1 MRSLPATSLYR
12 RCDPAQFT
20 FSTTAELADLDRSEA
35 PARPNEPDGPDR
47 RAADNPGPA
56 GPDGPEGPDG
66 AIQIVGQERAM
77 EAIRFGIGIRHQGY
91 NLFALGP
98 TGLGKHRMVRHIVH
112 DRARGEP
119 TPDDWCYVNNFD
131 EPQKPRALRL
141 PPGRGTPLRRDM
153 ERLIEELRVA
163 IPAAFE
169 SEEYRARKQLL
180 EKELEVRHAE
190 TFGAIQHRAKERG
203 IALMRT
209 PVGLAL
215 GPVIDGEI
223 LGPEAF
229 EKLPE
234 ADRERITRDVNEL
247 QAELQAAIQAV
258 PRWQRE
264 IREKDRA
271 LSREIISHAVAHLLD
286 EVRKSYGDLPQVLS
300 FLDAVA
306 KDLADKVDD
315 LVPGRSGGDEDGG
328 DDDETPVGALPED
341 RVLDEDTLRGYR
353 VNVLTDHGERKGAPV
368 VYEDH
373 PTHPNLIGRVE
384 HLAQYGALLTDFNLI
399 RPGALHR
406 ANGGYLIIDARKL
419 LEQPLAWEELKRA
432 LRSRKVK
439 IESIEQAMSLVSTV
453 SLEPEPIPLDVKVV
467 LLGEPL
473 LYYALIEADP
483 DFLSLF
489 KVAADFAED
498 IERGPD
504 TDLRYARLLGQVAR
518 REKLLPLRPCAV
530 ARVIEHA
537 ARLSGDS
544 TRLSTHLRSLI
555 DLLCEADYFSR
566 GEGKD
571 AVDAPAVQRA
581 IDAQVRRADRIYGLM
596 LEEICRGTVR
606 IDTQGALVGQI
617 NGLTVQELGELAFG
631 RPVRITARVRLGRGD
646 VVDIERDVE
655 LGGPIHSKGVLIL
668 SGFLGARYAADTPLS
683 LQASLVF
690 EQSYTGVEGD
700 SASSAELYALL
711 SALADVPL
719 RQDLAVTGSVD
730 QLGQV
735 QAIGGV
741 NEKIEGFFDLCR
753 LRGLT
758 GGQGVLIPATNV
770 PHLMLRRDVVSAV
783 EAGRFHIYPILTI
796 DQGIELLSGEP
807 AELIHRR
814 VKECLDRFSE
824 RARYF
829 RVQP

>member
-1 MRSLPATSLYR
+1 MRSLPATTLYR
-12 RCDPAQFT
+12 RCDPAQFS
-20 FSTTAELADLDRSEA
+20 FATTAELEDLDML
-35 PARPNEPDGPDR
+35 DGPDG
-47 RAADNPGPA
+47 ADAPDVR

-66 AIQIVGQERAM
+66 AIQIVGQDRAM

-112 DRARGEP
+112 DRARAEP

-131 EPQKPRALRL
+131 EPQKPKALRL

-190 TFGAIQHRAKERG
+190 TFGAIQQRAKERG

-215 GPVIDGEI
+215 GPILDGEI
-223 LGPEAF
+223 LGPDAF

-234 ADRERITRDVNEL
+234 ADRERITRDVTEL
-247 QAELQAAIQAV
+247 QAELQAAIQSV

-306 KDLADKVDD
+306 KDLADHVDD
-315 LVPGRSGGDEDGG
+315 LVPGRSGGD
-328 DDDETPVGALPED
+328 DDDEEGDDNPVGALPED

-353 VNVLTDHGERKGAPV
+353 VNVLTDHAEQKGAPV

-473 LYYALIEADP
+473 LYYTLIEADP

-498 IERGPD
+498 IERSPD

-518 REKLLPLRPCAV
+518 RKGLLPLRPDAV
-530 ARVIEHA
+530 SRAIEHA
-537 ARLSGDS
+537 ARLCGDS

-566 GEGKD
+566 GAAREAID
-571 AVDAPAVQRA
+571 ADAVQRA

-606 IDTQGALVGQI
+606 IDTQGALIGQV

-631 RPVRITARVRLGRGD
+631 RPIRITARVRLGRGD
-646 VVDIERDVE
+646 VIDIERAVE

-668 SGFLGARYAADTPLS
+668 SGFLGARYAADSPLS

-711 SALADVPL
+711 SALAELPL

-753 LRGLT
+753 MRGLSGT
-758 GGQGVLIPATNV
+758 QGVLIPATNV
-770 PHLMLRRDVVSAV
+770 THLMLRRDVVTAV
-783 EAGRFHIYPILTI
+783 EEGRFHIYPILTI

-814 VKECLDRFSE
+814 VKDCLDRFSE